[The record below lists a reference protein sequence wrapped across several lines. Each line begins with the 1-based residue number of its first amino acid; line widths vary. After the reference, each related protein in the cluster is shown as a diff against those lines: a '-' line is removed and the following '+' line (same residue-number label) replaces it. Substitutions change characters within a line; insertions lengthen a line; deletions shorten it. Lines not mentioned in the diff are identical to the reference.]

1 LSTLFTDIGELVT
14 NNAELGDGTEPL
26 GLIANA
32 ALLVEAGRVVW
43 VGSAA
48 AAPAADS
55 SVSLRGRAV
64 IPGFVDSHAHLM
76 FAGER
81 SAEFAARM
89 AGESYQAGGIHTTV
103 AATRAA
109 SDAELT
115 HNAKSLLSEMA
126 LSGITTAEIKSGYG
140 LNTETE
146 IRSVRLAA
154 ELTDEVTFLAHVVPK
169 DYAGRADEYV
179 SLITREML
187 PSASAYASWVDVF
200 CDRGAFDLEQARTI
214 LEAGKALGLKPRMH
228 ANQLENFGAVQLAVE
243 LDCASAD
250 HCTHL
255 SDADVEALAASNT
268 VATLVPGA
276 EFSTRSSYPRARDLL
291 AAGATVALAT
301 DCNPGS
307 SFTTSMPFV
316 IALAVREL
324 RMTPVEALL
333 AATRGGAQALRRTDI
348 GHLGVGARAD
358 FAVLD
363 APSHIYLS
371 YRPGVPLIAASYRAG
386 EKLAGAL

>member
-1 LSTLFTDIGELVT
+1 MSTLYTDIGELAT
-14 NNAELGDGTEPL
+14 NHAELGEGPL

-32 ALLVEAGRVVW
+32 ALVVDAGQVVW
-43 VGSAA
+43 VGRASD
-48 AAPAADS
+48 APAADN
-55 SVSLRGRAV
+55 SVSLGGRSV
-64 IPGFVDSHAHLM
+64 VPGFVDSHSHLM

-81 SAEFAARM
+81 SAEFEARM
-89 AGESYQAGGIHTTV
+89 AGETYQAGGIHTTV

-109 SDAELT
+109 TDAELT
-115 HNAKSLLSEMA
+115 ANAHGLLHEMA
-126 LSGITTAEIKSGYG
+126 RSGITTVEIKSGYG
-140 LNTETE
+140 LDAETE
-146 IRSVRLAA
+146 IRSVRLAS

-169 DYAGRADEYV
+169 EYDGRANEFV
-179 SLITREML
+179 SLVVGEML
-187 PSASAYASWVDVF
+187 PAAKAYASWVDVF
-200 CDRGAFDLEQARTI
+200 CDRGAFDLDQARTI
-214 LEAGKALGLKPRMH
+214 LQAGKALGLKPRMH

-250 HCTHL
+250 HCTRL
-255 SDADVEALAASNT
+255 SDADVDALAASNT

-307 SFTTSMPFV
+307 SFTTSIPFV
-316 IALAVREL
+316 IALAVREM
-324 RMTPVEALL
+324 RMTPAEALL
-333 AATRGGAQALRRTDI
+333 ATTLGGARALRRSDV

-363 APSHIYLS
+363 APSHIHLS
-371 YRPGVPLIAASYRAG
+371 YRPGVPLVAATFRAG
-386 EKLAGAL
+386 EKLAGNL

>member
-1 LSTLFTDIGELVT
+1 VSTLFTDIGELAT
-14 NNAELGDGTEPL
+14 NHAELGEGPL
-26 GLIANA
+26 GLIADA
-32 ALLVEAGRVVW
+32 ALIVDAGQVVW
-43 VGSAA
+43 LGRATD
-48 AAPAADS
+48 APAADS
-55 SVSLRGRAV
+55 SVSLGGRAV
-64 IPGFVDSHAHLM
+64 VPGFVDSHSHLI

-89 AGESYQAGGIHTTV
+89 AGESYRAGGIHTTV
-103 AATRAA
+103 SATRAA
-109 SDAELT
+109 TDAELT
-115 HNAKSLLSEMA
+115 ANARRLLHEMA
-126 LSGITTAEIKSGYG
+126 RGGITTAEIKSGYG
-140 LNTETE
+140 LDAETE

-169 DYAGRADEYV
+169 DFAGRADEYV
-179 SLITREML
+179 SLVVAEML
-187 PSASAYASWVDVF
+187 PEAKAYASWVDVF
-200 CDRGAFDLEQARTI
+200 CDRGAFDLEQARAV

-255 SDADVEALAASNT
+255 TDADIDALAAGNT

-307 SFTTSMPFV
+307 SFTTSMQFV
-316 IALAVREL
+316 IALAVREM
-324 RMTPVEALL
+324 RMTPTEALL
-333 AATRGGAQALRRTDI
+333 AATHGGAQALRRQDI
-348 GHLGVGARAD
+348 GHLGVDARAD

-371 YRPGVPLIAASYRAG
+371 YRPGVPQVAATFRAG

>member
-1 LSTLFTDIGELVT
+1 MSTLFTDIGELAT
-14 NNAELGDGTEPL
+14 NHAELGEGPL

-32 ALLVEAGRVVW
+32 ALVVDAGQVAW

-48 AAPAADS
+48 DAPAADS
-55 SVSLRGRAV
+55 SVSLSGRAV
-64 IPGFVDSHAHLM
+64 VPGFVDSHAHLM

-103 AATRAA
+103 SATRAA
-109 SDAELT
+109 TDEQLT
-115 HNAKSLLSEMA
+115 ANARGLLAEMA
-126 LSGITTAEIKSGYG
+126 RGGITTAEIKSGYG
-140 LNTETE
+140 LDTETE
-146 IRSVRLAA
+146 IRSLRLAA

-169 DYAGRADEYV
+169 DYASRADEYV
-179 SLITREML
+179 SLVVSEML
-187 PSASAYASWVDVF
+187 PEAKAYASWVDVF

-214 LEAGKALGLKPRMH
+214 LEAGKALGLRPRMH

-255 SDADVEALAASNT
+255 SDADIHALGASNT

-316 IALAVREL
+316 IALAVREM
-324 RMTPVEALL
+324 RMTPAEALL
-333 AATRGGAQALRRTDI
+333 AATRGGAQALRRQDI

-358 FAVLD
+358 FAVLE

-371 YRPGVPLIAASYRAG
+371 YRPGVELIAATFRAG
-386 EKLAGAL
+386 EKLSGAL

>member
-1 LSTLFTDIGELVT
+1 MSTLFTDIGELAT
-14 NNAELGDGTEPL
+14 NHAELGEGPL
-26 GLIANA
+26 GLIADA
-32 ALLVEAGRVVW
+32 ALIVDSGQIAW
-43 VGSAA
+43 VGKATD
-48 AAPAADS
+48 APAADS
-55 SVSLRGRAV
+55 SISLGGRAV
-64 IPGFVDSHAHLM
+64 VPGFVDSHAHLM

-109 SDAELT
+109 TDAELT
-115 HNAKSLLSEMA
+115 ANARGLLHEMA
-126 LSGITTAEIKSGYG
+126 GSGITTAEIKSGYG
-140 LNTETE
+140 LDAETE

-169 DYAGRADEYV
+169 EYAGRESEYV
-179 SLITREML
+179 SLVTGEML
-187 PSASAYASWVDVF
+187 PAAKTYARWVDVF
-200 CDRGAFDLEQARTI
+200 CDRGAFDLDQAREI
-214 LEAGKALGLKPRMH
+214 LQAAKALDLKPRMH

-255 SDADVEALAASNT
+255 SDADIDALAAGNT

-316 IALAVREL
+316 IALAVREM
-324 RMTPVEALL
+324 RMTPAEALL
-333 AATRGGAQALRRTDI
+333 AATRGGAKALRRSDI

-371 YRPGVPLIAASYRAG
+371 YRPGVPLVAATFRAG

>member
-1 LSTLFTDIGELVT
+1 
-14 NNAELGDGTEPL
+14 
-26 GLIANA
+26 
-32 ALLVEAGRVVW
+32 
-43 VGSAA
+43 
-48 AAPAADS
+48 
-55 SVSLRGRAV
+55 
-64 IPGFVDSHAHLM
+64 
-76 FAGER
+76 
-81 SAEFAARM
+81 M
-89 AGESYQAGGIHTTV
+89 AG
-103 AATRAA
+103 
-109 SDAELT
+109 
-115 HNAKSLLSEMA
+115 
-126 LSGITTAEIKSGYG
+126 SGITTAEIKSGYG
-140 LNTETE
+140 LDAETE

-169 DYAGRADEYV
+169 EYAGRESEYV
-179 SLITREML
+179 SLVTGEML
-187 PSASAYASWVDVF
+187 PAAKTYARWVDVF
-200 CDRGAFDLEQARTI
+200 CDRGAFDLDQAREI
-214 LEAGKALGLKPRMH
+214 LQAAKALDLKPRMH

-255 SDADVEALAASNT
+255 SDADIDALAAGST

-316 IALAVREL
+316 IALAVREM
-324 RMTPVEALL
+324 RMTPAEALL
-333 AATRGGAQALRRTDI
+333 AATRGGAKALRRSDI

-371 YRPGVPLIAASYRAG
+371 YRPGVPLVAATFRAG

>member
-1 LSTLFTDIGELVT
+1 MSTLFTDIGELAT
-14 NNAELGDGTEPL
+14 NHAQLGEGPL
-26 GLIANA
+26 GLIADA
-32 ALLVEAGRVVW
+32 ALIVDSGEVAW
-43 VGSAA
+43 VGKATD
-48 AAPAADS
+48 APAADS
-55 SVSLRGRAV
+55 SISLGGRAV
-64 IPGFVDSHAHLM
+64 VPGFVDSHAHLM

-109 SDAELT
+109 TDVELT
-115 HNAKSLLSEMA
+115 ANARDLLHEMA
-126 LSGITTAEIKSGYG
+126 GSGITTAEIKSGYG
-140 LNTETE
+140 LDAETE

-169 DYAGRADEYV
+169 EYAGRESEYV
-179 SLITREML
+179 SLVTGEML
-187 PSASAYASWVDVF
+187 PAAKTYARWVDVF
-200 CDRGAFDLEQARTI
+200 CDRGAFDLDQAREI

-255 SDADVEALAASNT
+255 SDADIDALAAGST

-316 IALAVREL
+316 IALAVREM
-324 RMTPVEALL
+324 RMTPAEALL
-333 AATRGGAQALRRTDI
+333 AATRGGAKALRRSDI
-348 GHLGVGARAD
+348 GHLAVGARAD

-371 YRPGVPLIAASYRAG
+371 YRPGVPLVAATFRAG

>member
-1 LSTLFTDIGELVT
+1 VSTLFTDIGELAT
-14 NNAELGDGTEPL
+14 NQSELGEGPL
-26 GLIANA
+26 GLIADA
-32 ALLVEAGRVVW
+32 ALVVDAGRITW
-43 VGSAA
+43 VGAA
-48 AAPAADS
+48 ANAPAADS
-55 SVSLRGRAV
+55 AVSLQGRAV
-64 IPGFVDSHAHLM
+64 VPGFVDSHAHLI

-81 SAEFAARM
+81 SAEFEARM
-89 AGESYQAGGIHTTV
+89 AGESYAAGGIQTTV

-109 SDAELT
+109 SDSELFE
-115 HNAKSLLSEMA
+115 NGRRLLEEMA
-126 LSGITTAEIKSGYG
+126 RSGITTAEIKSGYG

-146 IRSVRLAA
+146 IRSLRLAA
-154 ELTDEVTFLAHVVPK
+154 ELSDEVTFLAHVVPK
-169 DYAGRADEYV
+169 EYAGRADEFV
-179 SLITREML
+179 SLIISEML
-187 PSASAYASWVDVF
+187 PTAKAYASWVDVF
-200 CDRGAFDLEQARTI
+200 CDRGAFDLDQARAI
-214 LEAGKALGLKPRMH
+214 LQAGKALGLKPRMH

-255 SDADVEALAASNT
+255 SDDDIDALAASNT

-291 AAGATVALAT
+291 AAGATLALAT

-324 RMTPVEALL
+324 RMTPAEALL
-333 AATRGGAQALRRTDI
+333 AATSGGARALGRPDI

-371 YRPGVPLIAASYRAG
+371 YRPGVPLVAATFRAG